1 MMEYPLCYWRH
12 YLRNAANS
20 VLKTIPGLCHEN
32 RPLFQLGQLKKK
44 LESMV
49 KLNKTLT
56 VERQQLLHKLKS
68 QV

>member
-1 MMEYPLCYWRH
+1 ML
-12 YLRNAANS
+12 LAALLTPYFDS
-20 VLKTIPGLCHEN
+20 QFWKQFWDFLVLCHKI
-32 RPLFQLGQLKKK
+32 RSIFQLGQLKKK